1 VASKS
6 IKSKSRTKSGSN
18 KKSKISTKVI
28 AAIIVG
34 IVAIAGIVV
43 VFNSFAS
50 GPPPYQ
56 YSFYTTCTADKK
68 TTTVKSDLGSGNVTV
83 GWDTKSACLK
93 DSAEEQAYRLN
104 RAVTNEQPPRYPT
117 NFERY
122 KEYVQKLAGDRTPP
136 PDLVPQSFLDQFKD
150 KTDAEFVT
158 QVFKNVLYRTPGD
171 NGASWAA
178 DMKKN
183 GWSRRDAVFI
193 ISSSQEAKD
202 KNVGRFTEFLRNR
215 PEPVAIKANAQITQD
230 YRLKLVKG
238 KLEEIKIL
246 NYAILV
252 NRNEINAATTYASA
266 KPKQDELAK
275 LMIKQGE
282 ITKQVSDLA
291 RDAAGLTLGSPDI
304 SDAAIKDVLGATNQ
318 YLASSWAATI
328 EAGSRAEDLN
338 LKEYYTKVQAQQIE
352 ASRNLTRNNVGTPG
366 ESTQY
371 TVSGGGASSLTPE
384 QVAFLVALNNP
395 TPSTSKYDPR
405 PPKRQAAPSEPQ
417 SGWSTLWRK
426 ITTRGELICTR
437 NCDKRK
443 NLPWWTN
450 KSEQNKP
457 KPVKPVKN
465 CPYNINP
472 RTGNC
477 TR

>member
-1 VASKS
+1 VASKA
-6 IKSKSRTKSGSN
+6 KSRTKSSSS
-18 KKSKISTKVI
+18 KKSKMSTKVI
-28 AAIIVG
+28 AAIIIS

-104 RAVTNEQPPRYPT
+104 RAVTNEQPPRART
-117 NFERY
+117 NYDRY
-122 KEYVQKLAGDRTPP
+122 KELVQKMAGDRVSPP
-136 PDLVPQSFLDQFKD
+136 ELVPQSFLDQFKD
-150 KTDAEFVT
+150 KSDAEFVT

-193 ISSSQEAKD
+193 ISSSPEAKD
-202 KNVGRFTEFLRNR
+202 KNIGRFTEFLRNH
-215 PEPVAIKANAQITQD
+215 PEQISIKPNAQITQD

-252 NRNEINAATTYASA
+252 NRNEINAATTYATA
-266 KPKQDELAK
+266 KPKQDEVSK

-282 ITKQVSDLA
+282 ITKQISGLSE
-291 RDAAGLTLGSPDI
+291 DAKILTVGSPDI
-304 SDAAIKDVLGATNQ
+304 SDVEISKVLDTSNG
-318 YLASSWAATI
+318 YLASSWAAAI
-328 EAGSRAEDLN
+328 EAGSKAEDLN
-338 LKEYYTKVQAQQIE
+338 LKEYFTKVQAQQIQ
-352 ASRNLTRNNVGTPG
+352 AARSKATSSMPNPGRSSVNRNTGK
-366 ESTQY
+366 
-371 TVSGGGASSLTPE
+371 GGGNSLTAE
-384 QVAFLVALNNP
+384 QILFLNAYLNP
-395 TPSTSKYDPR
+395 TPANPTTYQPK
-405 PPKRQAAPSEPQ
+405 PPA
-417 SGWSTLWRK
+417 
-426 ITTRGELICTR
+426 
-437 NCDKRK
+437 KRK
-443 NLPWWTN
+443 NYVCRDQFSRKGPSTYCF
-450 KSEQNKP
+450 E
-457 KPVKPVKN
+457 VK
-465 CPYNINP
+465 
-472 RTGNC
+472 
-477 TR
+477 